1 MSENQDLQSLE
12 GRHIVAAAE
21 TRLAERGYGQLG
33 PANMLALTPA
43 EILNRTIREY
53 LRILVNRKILI
64 LSITAACLSIGAFR
78 ALTTTPEF
86 TSALRL
92 QIDRNVRVIDT
103 GATENEDPDFMRT
116 QYQLLLSRAIA
127 ERTVS
132 ELNLGA
138 DAGFLKSR

>member
-33 PANMLALTPA
+33 PATNMLALTPA
-43 EILNRTIREY
+43 EIINRTIREY

-78 ALTTTPEF
+78 AVTTTPEF
-86 TSALRL
+86 TSTLRL
-92 QIDRNVRVIDT
+92 QIDRNVRILDS
-103 GATENEDPDFMRT
+103 GAT
-116 QYQLLLSRAIA
+116 
-127 ERTVS
+127 
-132 ELNLGA
+132 
-138 DAGFLKSR
+138 